1 MASNSKNLAEL
12 LNSDVTLTATDIA
25 NGAVTTDKLA
35 ADAITTA
42 KIADTVNLGRRNMII
57 NGAMQVA
64 QRGTSETVTTVQT
77 VKSVDRFRLIGGF
90 SGFSATGTQD
100 TGSTPSGFTT
110 AYKMEVTSSLGT
122 TTSGLY
128 SSLVYWAEGYDIRRL
143 RWGWTDA
150 KSATFSFYV
159 KSSVTGQYGIN
170 FTNGTLNY
178 LTSYTVDTANTWER
192 KTITIPGE
200 TTGSWNT
207 TNGYGLKI
215 VWDLGVGSVYNSS
228 TTEDW
233 TLSGNIWGLTGGV
246 KLFETNG
253 AVFSITGIQL
263 EVGDTA
269 TPFEHLTYA
278 EELRACQRYCEIMTA
293 VNSIYLSPGAGYN
306 SLYRAAHPL
315 LVEKRAAPTITVY
328 GVGGYPNN
336 AGYMDIDGVGNDAVT
351 AQGRINAI
359 FIYGMAAPYSGQC
372 SYKADAEL

>member
-143 RWGWTDA
+143 RWGWSDA
-150 KSATFSFYV
+150 KSVTFSFYV

-269 TPFEHLTYA
+269 TPFEHRSFG
-278 EELRACQRYCEIMTA
+278 EELALCQRYYE
-293 VNSIYLSPGAGYN
+293 SGASQMLAARINTGSGYYQN
-306 SLYRAAHPL
+306 YWTHPYM
-315 LVEKRAAPTITVY
+315 VEKRATPTLSTTMTS
-328 GVGGYPNN
+328 GGSFGMGGTNKVLYAN
-336 AGYMDIDGVGNDAVT
+336 GYTTGDSGVGNT
-351 AQGRINAI
+351 II
-359 FIYGMAAPYSGQC
+359 SFTFTS
-372 SYKADAEL
+372 DAEL